1 MTDIRFD
8 GKVAIVTGAG
18 GGLGRQHALLL
29 ASRGAMVVVNDL
41 GGAMDGTGGGTS
53 AADSVVEEI
62 KAAGGEAAANYDT
75 VSTPEGGAAIVACA
89 LDTFGGVDIV
99 INNAGI
105 LRDKSFAKLSN
116 DDLEAVL
123 TVHLRGGFHVS
134 QPAFAH
140 MKEAG
145 YGRFVFTS
153 SASGLFGNFG
163 QSNYGAAKAGL
174 VGLSSVLA
182 LEGLKYNIRSNV
194 IAPIA
199 KSRMTEELIGEL
211 GDFLHPALVS
221 PLVAY
226 LVSEECEF
234 THEVF
239 SAGGGRYARVFTA
252 LTPGWLA
259 GRGGT
264 PSIEE
269 VREKLPQIC
278 AEAGYVIPKSSGDEV
293 GALAAK
299 LRE

>member
-8 GKVAIVTGAG
+8 GKVAVVTGAG

-75 VSTPEGGAAIVACA
+75 VSTPEGGRAIVACA

-153 SASGLFGNFG
+153 SSSGLFGNFG

-182 LEGLKYNIRSNV
+182 LEGMKYNIRSNV

-211 GDFLHPALVS
+211 GDFLDPALVS

-278 AEAGYVIPKSSGDEV
+278 AEAGYAIPKSSGDEV